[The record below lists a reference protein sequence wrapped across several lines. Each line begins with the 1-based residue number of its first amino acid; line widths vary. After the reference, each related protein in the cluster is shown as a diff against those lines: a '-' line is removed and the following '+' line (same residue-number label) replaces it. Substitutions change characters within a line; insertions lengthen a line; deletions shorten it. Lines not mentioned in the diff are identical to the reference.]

1 MAIWVNIVETNC
13 ADASREEE
21 FNNWYDN
28 IHIPDILET
37 PGFLSATRYMIKEPQ
52 EGRGKYLTVY
62 EIETEDMDKTME
74 VRREKRLL
82 ERDRGRY
89 IDFLEL
95 VREVQYRVLGTQ
107 RSK

>member
-1 MAIWVNIVETNC
+1 METNC
-13 ADASREEE
+13 IDASREEE

-37 PGFLSATRYMIKEPQ
+37 PGFLTATRCVINEPQ

-89 IDFLEL
+89 IDFFEL
-95 VREVQYRVLGTQ
+95 VREVQYRVLGTH

>member
-1 MAIWVNIVETNC
+1 MTRWVNIVETNC

-28 IHIPDILET
+28 IHIPDVLET
-37 PGFLSATRYMIKEPQ
+37 PGFLAATRHVIDEPQ
-52 EGRGKYLTVY
+52 EGQGKYLTVY

-74 VRREKRLL
+74 VRLEKRLL
-82 ERDRGRY
+82 EKDRGRY
-89 IDFLEL
+89 IDFFEL
-95 VREVQYRVLGTQ
+95 VREVRYRVLGTQ

>member
-1 MAIWVNIVETNC
+1 MTRWVNIVETNC
-13 ADASREEE
+13 ADALREEE

-37 PGFLSATRYMIKEPQ
+37 PGFLSATRYVINEPQ